1 MSEAPLT
8 IAVVVPVLN
17 EAEALPDLQ
26 GSLRACR
33 ADKLVF
39 VDGGS
44 DDGSLDIL
52 RASGVCYTS
61 SKPGRAAQMNAGAK
75 VCKSDILLFLHAD
88 TFITSSHIENVR
100 QFMQASSVVGG
111 RFDLRLSGK
120 HSGLRVIEWFINQRS
135 RLSGISTGD
144 QAQFV
149 RRDVFE
155 AMGGFSD
162 IPLMEDVDFSR
173 RLKRQGKQ
181 ACLRQTVL
189 SSSRRWEQHGL
200 VRTVLLMWRM
210 RLLYWLGVD
219 AARLA
224 GMYRQAR

>member
-1 MSEAPLT
+1 
-8 IAVVVPVLN
+8 VPVLN
-17 EAEALPDLQ
+17 EAAALPELLD
-26 GSLRACR
+26 SLSACR
-33 ADKLVF
+33 ADELVL

-44 DDGSLDIL
+44 RDGSLDIL
-52 RASGVCYTS
+52 QASGVCYTS
-61 SKPGRAAQMNAGAK
+61 SKPGRAAQMNAGAQE
-75 VCKSDILLFLHAD
+75 CKSDILLFLHAD
-88 TFITSSHIENVR
+88 TFISSSHIENLK
-100 QFMQASSVVGG
+100 QLMQASSGAVAVVGG
-111 RFDLRLSGK
+111 RFDLCLSGQ
-120 HSGLRVIEWFINQRS
+120 HAGLRVIEWFINQRS

-155 AMGGFSD
+155 AMGGFSE

-173 RLKRQGKQ
+173 RLKRQGKLV
-181 ACLRQTVL
+181 CPRQSVL

-224 GMYRQAR
+224 AMYRQAR